1 MGEYIQ
7 HLGLVAI
14 ILLSISGFYT
24 MRRWPMA
31 ARRSFSEN
39 VARDRSSL
47 LFFGIYLTITTVV
60 FYAFLLFWL
69 GPNLGV
75 GLSFYVLA
83 WTAFFLQL
91 LLSWVPATTGRSMAI
106 HNVGAYGIAF
116 IIPLSVMAILL
127 TATVEV
133 TFVQRVIVTVFMVIT
148 AIIFSLLF
156 FVPKARNFFLYGQ
169 LAYFASFWVV
179 VLAFTYL

>member
-1 MGEYIQ
+1 MQ
-7 HLGLVAI
+7 HLGLIAI
-14 ILLSISGFYT
+14 ILLSVSGFYT
-24 MRRWPMA
+24 MRRWPMV

-47 LFFGIYLTITTVV
+47 LFFGIYLTITTVL

-106 HNVGAYGIAF
+106 HNVGAYGIAL
-116 IIPLSVMAILL
+116 IMPLSVIAILL
-127 TATVEV
+127 TTTVEV
-133 TFVQRVIVTVFMVIT
+133 TFVQRAIITMFMVIAAT
-148 AIIFSLLF
+148 IFSLLL
-156 FVPKARNFFLYGQ
+156 FVSKARKIFLYGQ
-169 LAYFASFWVV
+169 LTYFTSFWVV
-179 VLAFTYL
+179 MLAFAYL